1 MWALLLLAAA
11 GRAAAPQRA
20 AEAPRRAAENPA
32 TEVAGA
38 DPTVRAEN
46 ATGERPRKGALLSR
60 IVVANLTSGDPRV
73 WGNAIYPDEL
83 PSWTAFS
90 ASAGRL
96 SRECDVRNSAADCGT
111 ELVCRNSVCAPCM
124 SDSECQE
131 KHRCQVEIDGRNICV
146 PRDLSKHFS
155 PADAW
160 LTVMVFLCTVL
171 SAASGVGGGG
181 MFVPLFMLFLDFTP
195 TDAVPLSQCL
205 IVFSSMVNLLFFVFQ
220 RHPESDKKPKID
232 WELVMLLEPGL
243 ACGVVVGV
251 MLNRVSPRW
260 LVTALLLLTLGISF
274 MRSATKG
281 LQLWRKETEGGCQ
294 QAKKDRSY
302 CDVDIDL
309 GAIDLLRHHR
319 VPILVV
325 TVIWL
330 CTFLSNFHN
339 VKTCSWQF
347 AIYLSVFFV
356 AMAGITY
363 GSGRYLQIKAQ
374 PKQGPDSPRN
384 QPGPAS
390 VEWTGRT
397 VLVYPAVATV
407 AGVLGGMLG
416 LGGGIVMAPFLVELN
431 LHPEVIQASTALFV
445 FISSSLASL
454 QFAINNQIMPEYVA
468 WYGATAV
475 VATLLGQ
482 TIVNAWIRRSGRS
495 SIIVMCIACVLL
507 VSAVMMTYLG
517 ISGTI
522 ADIDRG
528 AYMGLDFYSLCLQ

>member
-1 MWALLLLAAA
+1 
-11 GRAAAPQRA
+11 
-20 AEAPRRAAENPA
+20 
-32 TEVAGA
+32 
-38 DPTVRAEN
+38 
-46 ATGERPRKGALLSR
+46 
-60 IVVANLTSGDPRV
+60 
-73 WGNAIYPDEL
+73 
-83 PSWTAFS
+83 
-90 ASAGRL
+90 
-96 SRECDVRNSAADCGT
+96 
-111 ELVCRNSVCAPCM
+111 
-124 SDSECQE
+124 
-131 KHRCQVEIDGRNICV
+131 
-146 PRDLSKHFS
+146 
-155 PADAW
+155 
-160 LTVMVFLCTVL
+160 
-171 SAASGVGGGG
+171 
-181 MFVPLFMLFLDFTP
+181 MLFLDFTP

-205 IVFSSMVNLLFFVFQ
+205 IVFSSLVNLMFFIFQ
-220 RHPESDKKPKID
+220 RHPEHDKKPKID
-232 WELVMLLEPGL
+232 WDIVMLLEPGL

-281 LQLWRKETEGGCQ
+281 LQLWRKETDGGCQ
-294 QAKKDRSY
+294 GASTGRSF

-309 GAIDLLRHHR
+309 GALDLLRHHR

-325 TVIWL
+325 VVIWL

-363 GSGRYLQIKAQ
+363 GSGRYLQIKAA
-374 PKQGPDSPRN
+374 PKAGPDSPRN
-384 QPGPAS
+384 QPAI
-390 VEWTGRT
+390 EWTGRT
-397 VLVYPAVATV
+397 VVVYPAVATV
-407 AGVLGGMLG
+407 AGMLGGMLG

-468 WYGATAV
+468 WYGCTAV

-482 TIVNAWIRRSGRS
+482 TVVNAWIRRSGRS

-522 ADIDRG
+522 ADMDRG
-528 AYMGLDFYSLCLQ
+528 AYMGLDFYRLCLQ